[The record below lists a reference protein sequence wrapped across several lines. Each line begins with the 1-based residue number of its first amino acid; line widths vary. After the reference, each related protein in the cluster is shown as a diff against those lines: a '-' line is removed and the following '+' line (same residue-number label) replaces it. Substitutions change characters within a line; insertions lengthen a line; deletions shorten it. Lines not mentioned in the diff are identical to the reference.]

1 MRLQK
6 YVVVGA
12 LLCALLT
19 PGLAEARRRKKS
31 QEPNFLDLATVLVR
45 DGAYSRAVGV
55 LAQVDPEDEKTDLA
69 RLYLLRGLAELN
81 LGLYRQAAV
90 DLSASI
96 KAGQEDPIARIY
108 LAQAY
113 FYAHEYKES
122 LQALNSA
129 RERAA
134 QIRSSYALAAEALWK
149 LGKRSEAWDRLT
161 EGEARYPDY
170 MELPRRK
177 VYFAVEQGLY
187 RTAADL
193 GRAYLKRTGAKAEDY
208 LALGAAL
215 QQSHQGGDEA
225 LGLLELAHMY
235 FPNNPQVTIA
245 LARTYKARGDYL
257 IAAEVLER
265 AAIQLGEDDLTVEA
279 GELFKQAGKPFRA
292 LGLNARI
299 KNSKKRLRQR
309 LSVLLELRRY
319 ELVATMARPLA
330 RVGLIK
336 DERVR
341 YAVAYAQ
348 FKAKNYKQA
357 ASLLKGISDP
367 ELFRQAVQLRKA
379 MADCRSDPWRC

>member
-1 MRLQK
+1 MRLHK
-6 YVVVGA
+6 YVLVGA
-12 LLCALLT
+12 LFCALLI
-19 PGLAEARRRKKS
+19 PGLAEARRKKKS

-81 LGLYRQAAV
+81 LGLYRQAAG

-113 FYAHEYKES
+113 FYAHEYEKS
-122 LQALNSA
+122 LKALDSA
-129 RERAA
+129 RARAA
-134 QIRSSYALAAEALWK
+134 QIPSTYALAAEALWK
-149 LGKRSEAWDRLT
+149 LKRHSEAWDRLS

-170 MELPRRK
+170 LELPRRK

-193 GRAYLKRTGAKAEDY
+193 GRAYLKRTDAKAEDY

-225 LGLLELAHMY
+225 LGLLELAHLY
-235 FPNNPQVTIA
+235 FPNDPKVTMA
-245 LARTYKARGDYL
+245 LARTYKARGNYL
-257 IAAEVLER
+257 TAAEVLER
-265 AAIQLGEDDLTVEA
+265 AAIQLGEDDVTVEA
-279 GELFKQAGKPFRA
+279 AELFKQAGKPYRA
-292 LGLNARI
+292 LSLNGRI
-299 KNSKKRLRQR
+299 KDSKKRLRQR
-309 LSVLLELRRY
+309 LSVLLDLRRY
-319 ELVATMARPLA
+319 ELVATMARPLT
-330 RVGLIK
+330 RVGLLK

-348 FKAKNYKQA
+348 FKAKNYKRA
-357 ASLLKGISDP
+357 EALLRGISDP

-379 MADCRSDPWRC
+379 MTDCRSDAWRC